1 MPTPTPEEF
10 WKLVADTGLVDHDQL
25 EGLRREFGRESLV
38 PGVAGDAL
46 TDAIAKWLVGRKVL
60 TNWQARQ
67 LARGSRGPF
76 LLGDYRL
83 LERLDDTVLRT
94 SGAKASLLRA
104 RHQPSGRSVC
114 LVLLDPQACRRIEVW
129 TDIVRRTAAAHEAR
143 NPITSRTWALE
154 QAGPQR
160 FIVCEDIVGPSL
172 AEEFASRGPLPIA
185 EAGPLMVA
193 IAGALA
199 ELHRLG
205 TVHGGLSLEAVRREA
220 ASGRVRLM
228 QFPLVAD
235 PHAVPLRP
243 PLDSPEEIRKLGPR
257 ACFIAPE
264 LLLPESRSDA
274 RSDVYALGCLFHSL
288 LVGSPPCWQGDAE
301 RSLSQAAFVG
311 PPPLGPPQVPIEV
324 ATLISYMVARD
335 PAARYPTAAEAA
347 DAIAVCLGMP
357 PVSPTLPPQRPAI
370 AAGAAIPE
378 PAPPQATVP
387 VAAANGSTAQL
398 AKPAFV
404 PQAAATR
411 KQRPW
416 WSSPL
421 AAVGLAVILVGA
433 VVPLVYRPRPAASP
447 PKPVPA
453 KAVDQTIDKPA
464 VDKPAAPSADS
475 KPEVAETEEQ
485 APRGPEAIATA
496 VNVVDSDTLPWASPT
511 SGPPPTLAYLP
522 SGSQLILLAR
532 PADILASDEGRL
544 FLRALG
550 PRAAEAVT
558 ALAAIGGCPIEGI
571 ETVQGGWQAGGPDEV
586 IGGYAIRGRDVLPVA
601 ADASLREAWGATTEK
616 EQDGETLFIGRPL
629 SFWLPTAEAGKVL
642 VAAPELLLA
651 KIVATSIERRA
662 ARESGGPAD
671 WRQKIEAVLPPDL
684 EDLVGML
691 DESRCLTLFG
701 SPHYLLYDGRPILAG
716 PFAKLVDPLGEF
728 FGREVRAAAL
738 SLHFGKATYLEIDCR
753 PPAGTTAARLA
764 KDVAAKV
771 ESLADTVEEYCNAL
785 DPHPYG
791 RKLVMRLPRMLTAV
805 TGSLRSGGEG
815 RGAVVN
821 CLLPEH
827 AAHNLTLAAE
837 LAIQQ
842 QSAATAARTVASPAA
857 APASAADRLQR
868 KLSLVFPSDTLEK
881 TVRMIAEEIGLPIE
895 IRGKD
900 LELDGITKNQ
910 SFGLDAQN
918 QTADAILR
926 TILARSNPDG
936 KLVYVV
942 RNKGGAESIEITTRA
957 AAAKRGDTLPPG
969 FEEDTAGGESP
980 DKPEKE
986 GRR

>member
-25 EGLRREFGRESLV
+25 EGLRREFGRESLA
-38 PGVAGDAL
+38 PGMTGDAL
-46 TDAIAKWLVGRKVL
+46 TEAIAKWLVRRQVL
-60 TNWQARQ
+60 TIWQARQ

-83 LERLDDTVLRT
+83 LERLDDAIVRT
-94 SGAKASLLRA
+94 TGAKASLLRA
-104 RHQPSGRSVC
+104 RHQPSGRGVC
-114 LVLLDPQACRRIEVW
+114 VLLLDPEPCRRIEVW
-129 TDIVRRTAAAHEAR
+129 TDIVRRTAVAHEAR

-172 AEEFASRGPLPIA
+172 AEHIAARGPLPIA

-193 IAGALA
+193 IAGAVA

-205 TVHGGLSLEAVRREA
+205 TVHGGLSLDAVRLETP
-220 ASGRVRLM
+220 SGRVRLM

-243 PLDSPEEIRKLGPR
+243 PLDAPEEIRKLGPR

-264 LLLPESRSDA
+264 LLLPESRCDA
-274 RSDVYALGCLFHSL
+274 RSDVYALGCLFHTL

-301 RSLSQAAFVG
+301 RSLSRAAFIG

-335 PAARYPTAAEAA
+335 PTARYPSAAEVA

-357 PVSPTLPPQRPAI
+357 PVSPTLPPQRPVMAAAAAMPEPVPAALAAPI
-370 AAGAAIPE
+370 AA
-378 PAPPQATVP
+378 PAVPP
-387 VAAANGSTAQL
+387 AQPSD
-398 AKPAFV
+398 PAFV
-404 PQAAATR
+404 PQAVATR

-416 WSSPL
+416 WIGPL
-421 AAVGLAVILVGA
+421 MAVGLAAILVGS
-433 VVPLVYRPRPAASP
+433 VVPLVYRPRPAAA
-447 PKPVPA
+447 PA
-453 KAVDQTIDKPA
+453 KKTPA
-464 VDKPAAPSADS
+464 QVSVSEAPPSVEAEQD
-475 KPEVAETEEQ
+475 VAEPEERSS
-485 APRGPEAIATA
+485 RGPAAIATA
-496 VNVVDSDTLPWASPT
+496 VNVVESDTLPWASPT
-511 SGPPPTLAYLP
+511 SGSPPTLSYLP
-522 SGSQLILLAR
+522 SGSQFILLAR
-532 PADILASDEGRL
+532 PAEILASDEGRL
-544 FLRALG
+544 FVRALG
-550 PRAAEAVT
+550 PRAAKAVAAVT
-558 ALAAIGGCPIEGI
+558 AITGCPIEEI
-571 ETVQGGWQAGGPDEV
+571 EAVQGGWQAGGPDEV
-586 IGGYAIRGRDVLPVA
+586 VGGFAIRGRDVLPVA
-601 ADASLREAWGATTEK
+601 ADESLRESWGTTTKK
-616 EQDGETLFIGRPL
+616 EQDGETLFIGRSF
-629 SFWLPTAEAGKVL
+629 SFWLPTAEAGRVI
-642 VAAPELLLA
+642 VAAPEKLLA
-651 KIVATSIERRA
+651 EIVATSAERND
-662 ARESGGPAD
+662 ARNAGSPAD
-671 WRQKIEAVLPPDL
+671 WRQRIEAVLPPDL
-684 EDLVGML
+684 EDMVGML
-691 DESRCLTLFG
+691 DASRSLTLFG
-701 SPHYLLYDGRPILAG
+701 SPNYLLHDGRPILAG

-764 KDVAAKV
+764 KDIAAKI
-771 ESLADTVEEYCNAL
+771 ETLTATVEEYCNAL

-791 RKLVMRLPRMLTAV
+791 LKLVRRLPMMLTAV
-805 TGSLRSGGEG
+805 AGNLRSGGEG

-827 AAHNLTLAAE
+827 AAHNLALAAE
-837 LAIQQ
+837 LAIEQTPG
-842 QSAATAARTVASPAA
+842 AAAARAASAPAA
-857 APASAADRLQR
+857 GPASAAERLQR
-868 KLSLVFPSDTLEK
+868 KMSLVFASDTLEK
-881 TVRMIAEEIGLPIE
+881 TVQMIAEEIGVPIE
-895 IRGKD
+895 ILGKD
-900 LELDGITKNQ
+900 FELEGITKNQ
-910 SFGLDAQN
+910 SFGLDERN

-969 FEEDTAGGESP
+969 FEDDTAGGESP
-980 DKPEKE
+980 DKSNKK

>member
-25 EGLRREFGRESLV
+25 EGLRREFGRESLA

-46 TDAIAKWLVGRKVL
+46 TEAIAKWLVGRKVL
-60 TNWQARQ
+60 TIWQARQ

-83 LERLDDTVLRT
+83 LERLDDTPLRT

-154 QAGPQR
+154 QSGPQR

-193 IAGALA
+193 IAGAVA

-205 TVHGGLSLEAVRREA
+205 TVHGGLSLDAVRREA
-220 ASGRVRLM
+220 PSDGVRLM

-370 AAGAAIPE
+370 AAAAAIPE
-378 PAPPQATVP
+378 PAPHQATVP
-387 VAAANGSTAQL
+387 VAAANGSSAQP
-398 AKPAFV
+398 AKPVFV
-404 PQAAATR
+404 PQAAAPR

-447 PKPVPA
+447 PKP
-453 KAVDQTIDKPA
+453 
-464 VDKPAAPSADS
+464 AAPSAVS
-475 KPEVAETEEQ
+475 QPEVDEPEEQ
-485 APRGPEAIATA
+485 APRDPEAIAAA
-496 VNVVDSDTLPWASPT
+496 VNVVESDTLPWASPT

-522 SGSQLILLAR
+522 SGSQLVILAR

-544 FLRALG
+544 FVRALG
-550 PRAAEAVT
+550 PRAAEAV
-558 ALAAIGGCPIEGI
+558 AKVAAISGCPIEGI
-571 ETVQGGWQAGGPDEV
+571 EAVQGGWQAGGPDEV
-586 IGGYAIRGRDVLPVA
+586 VGGYAIRGRDMLPVA
-601 ADASLREAWGATTEK
+601 ADESLREAWGTTTEK
-616 EQDGETLFIGRPL
+616 QQDGETLFIGRPL
-629 SFWLPTAEAGKVL
+629 SFWLPTAEAGRVL
-642 VAAPELLLA
+642 VAAPERMLEE
-651 KIVATSIERRA
+651 IVAASQERRV
-662 ARESGGPAD
+662 AREASGPTE
-671 WRQKIEAVLPPDL
+671 WRERIEAVLPPGL

-701 SPHYLLYDGRPILAG
+701 SPHYLLHDGRPIFAG

-728 FGREVRAAAL
+728 FGGDVKAAAL
-738 SLHFGKATYLEIDCR
+738 SLHFGKATYVEIDCL

-771 ESLADTVEEYCNAL
+771 EALADTVEEYCNAL

-842 QSAATAARTVASPAA
+842 QPAATADRTVASPAA

-900 LELDGITKNQ
+900 LQLDGITKNQ

-969 FEEDTAGGESP
+969 FEEDAAGGESP
-980 DKPEKE
+980 DTSEKE

>member
-1 MPTPTPEEF
+1 MSTPTPEEF
-10 WKLVADTGLVDHDQL
+10 WKLVADTGLVDHDQV
-25 EGLRREFGRESLV
+25 EGLRRECGRESLA
-38 PGVAGDAL
+38 PGMTGDAV
-46 TDAIAKWLVGRKVL
+46 TEAIAKWLVRRQVITG
-60 TNWQARQ
+60 WQARQ

-83 LERLDDTVLRT
+83 LERLDDAQLRT

-104 RHQPSGRSVC
+104 RHQPSGRGVC
-114 LVLLDPQACRRIEVW
+114 LVLLDPEPCRRIEVW

-143 NPITSRTWALE
+143 NPITSRTWSLE

-172 AEEFASRGPLPIA
+172 AEELAARGPLPIA

-193 IAGALA
+193 LAGAVA

-205 TVHGGLSLEAVRREA
+205 TVHGGLSLDAIRREPLEA
-220 ASGRVRLM
+220 RMRLL
-228 QFPLVAD
+228 QFPLVGD

-274 RSDVYALGCLFHSL
+274 RSDVYALGCLFHAL

-301 RSLSQAAFVG
+301 RSLSQAAFIG

-324 ATLISYMVARD
+324 ATLISYLVARD
-335 PAARYPTAAEAA
+335 PAGRYPTAAEAA
-347 DAIAVCLGMP
+347 DAIALCLGMP
-357 PVSPTLPPQRPAI
+357 PVSPRLPPQKPAI
-370 AAGAAIPE
+370 AAAVAAT
-378 PAPPQATVP
+378 PAPASAPIAAPIAGP
-387 VAAANGSTAQL
+387 VVAPE
-398 AKPAFV
+398 PAFV
-404 PQAAATR
+404 PQAAGAR
-411 KQRPW
+411 KRRSW

-421 AAVGLAVILVGA
+421 AAVGLAVIVVGA
-433 VVPLVYRPRPAASP
+433 VVPLVFRPAPRPAAP
-447 PKPVPA
+447 PRKPPPRQA
-453 KAVDQTIDKPA
+453 IDATAEKPA
-464 VDKPAAPSADS
+464 PPSTDAEQENVD
-475 KPEVAETEEQ
+475 PEQ
-485 APRGPEAIATA
+485 SSPRGPQATA
-496 VNVVDSDTLPWASPT
+496 SVVNVIESDTLPWASPT

-550 PRAAEAVT
+550 PRAAEAV
-558 ALAAIGGCPIEGI
+558 AAVAAISGCPIEAI
-571 ETVQGGWQAGGPDEV
+571 ETMQGGWQAGGPDEV

-601 ADASLREAWGATTEK
+601 ADESLRKAWGTTTER
-616 EQDGETLFIGRPL
+616 EQDGETLHIGKPL
-629 SFWLPTAEAGKVL
+629 SFWLPNAEAGRVL
-642 VAAPELLLA
+642 VAASERMLEE
-651 KIVATSIERRA
+651 IVAASQARQA
-662 ARESGGPAD
+662 AREAGGKTD
-671 WRQKIEAVLPPDL
+671 WRERVEAVLPPGL

-691 DESRCLTLFG
+691 DENRCLTLFG
-701 SPHYLLYDGRPILAG
+701 SPHYLQYDGRPIFAG
-716 PFAKLVDPLGEF
+716 PFAKLVDPLGKC
-728 FGREVRAAAL
+728 FGGDVKAAAL
-738 SLHFGKATYLEIDCR
+738 SLHFGKATYVEIDCL

-771 ESLADTVEEYCNAL
+771 ESLADAVEEYCNAL

-827 AAHNLTLAAE
+827 AAHNLALAAE

-842 QSAATAARTVASPAA
+842 QPAAAAVRTVASQAA

-881 TVRMIAEEIGLPIE
+881 TVRMIAGEIGLPIE

-910 SFGLDAQN
+910 SFGLDEQN

-926 TILARSNPDG
+926 TILARSNSDG
-936 KLVYVV
+936 KLVYVI
-942 RNKGGAESIEITTRA
+942 RNKGGAESIEITTRS
-957 AAAKRGDTLPPG
+957 AAAKRGDPLPPG
-969 FEEDTAGGESP
+969 FEDDTSGGESP
-980 DKPEKE
+980 KQSEKKD
-986 GRR
+986 RP